1 MAKIIE
7 ARKATIEKGKAK
19 QIIKFENDENYYHL
33 NIDYSKNRKLYS
45 TSLYPCELQD
55 KGIFIIRITNGAW
68 LTIKDNIKR
77 YSEKEYLEL
86 VNQVFKF
93 DLNVE
98 ANQFINELYSR
109 IKLKQVA

>member
-7 ARKATIEKGKAK
+7 ARKATISKGEAK

-45 TSLYPCELQD
+45 TSLYPCELKD
-55 KGIFIIRITNGAW
+55 NGIVILRITNGAW

>member
-55 KGIFIIRITNGAW
+55 KGIVIIRITNGAW